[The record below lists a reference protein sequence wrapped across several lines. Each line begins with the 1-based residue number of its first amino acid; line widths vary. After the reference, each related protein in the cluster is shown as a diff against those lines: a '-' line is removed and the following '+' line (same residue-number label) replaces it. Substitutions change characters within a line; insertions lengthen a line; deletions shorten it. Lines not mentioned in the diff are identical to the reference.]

1 MTTPLRTRSAFS
13 SALPLLAAVVL
24 AAVVPASPAQT
35 VIPAGLAVP
44 PADVKKDD
52 KDKPKPIKEV
62 LPDAKKIDGLLTFY
76 QKKDKLFAE
85 IKSSNLNTDY
95 LIAMAIAKGSGWS
108 AIGGYTL
115 QFGDDWLWQFRKV
128 DDKIQV
134 VRRNIRFKADSGT
147 PEAKAVE
154 VAYSDSIL
162 YSLPI
167 LAIGEGGGDVIDLAS
182 IFMSDLPGLRIG
194 SFDRSRSNWGEVK
207 GFGNNM
213 EFRVVATYSGGSFG
227 YYSRG
232 SSASPDPKSV
242 GVTLHY
248 SISKLPSGGYTPRLA
263 DPRIGYFTTTH
274 TNYSRAAE
282 DEHQI
287 RYINRWN
294 LQKAD
299 PNAALSPPK
308 KPIVFWIEKTVP
320 FKYRDAVRQ
329 GILEWNK
336 AFEKAGFVNAI
347 EVRQQADSDTW
358 DSEDVNYNTF
368 RWITSDAGFAMG
380 PSRVNPLTGEI
391 IDADIIFDA
400 GWIDFWQLRFDYQV
414 AELINPP
421 SKRDA
426 DQQKTGDKPVPF
438 ARYREKMEA
447 NKAAQEHS
455 HDAGH
460 YNCTC
465 SYIQEKAS
473 QIALLALA
481 VDAEDKAEEKEE
493 AKKKEADAE
502 KSGNNN
508 SKDGD
513 KTSEDKKPEEKKDET
528 AKNDSKET
536 GKDGSKDGSKDA
548 GKKAVGD
555 TEKDK
560 KRKEKLEKFIQESVK
575 DVVMHEVGHTLGL
588 RHNFQASSWL
598 TLQEMN
604 RPDRSKEYGIA
615 GSVMDYLALNLVPKG
630 KVQGDYFMTALGPY
644 DHLAIEYGYK
654 IISGGTDGETKEL
667 SKIAAKQAEKGNN
680 YATDEDLRIN
690 DSLDPRTLPRDLG
703 SEPLDYAKTI
713 LERYNQFLPEI
724 LERAVR
730 ENGSYRDV
738 GRYYVMLV
746 ADRYRSTS
754 GLSASIGG
762 LYRNRDRKGDPGNRL
777 PVQPVEAAKQ
787 REAVKWLSENMF
799 AADAF
804 KISPDI
810 YNKFGQEVWLSGNSI
825 TAYGGFPL
833 GLVTAVVQCHVLE
846 DMIGPWVLTGL
857 ADTAFRVKEGE
868 DALTADELFDSVTTA
883 VFSELKT
890 IKVGEFTSRK
900 PAVPSARQTLQLHYF
915 EILSMY
921 ALGQLQWNYFDT
933 DFGQALT
940 RMQLR
945 QISADIKA
953 LLANGNVKLDSGSRS
968 HLTVLGDRIDQVLKA
983 SVERWRP

>member
-1 MTTPLRTRSAFS
+1 MTTHFQTRSAFS
-13 SALPLLAAVVL
+13 SALPLLLAAVVL
-24 AAVVPASPAQT
+24 AAIVPASSAQT
-35 VIPAGLAVP
+35 VTPVVP
-44 PADVKKDD
+44 VVSTVSVGTSADAKKEDR
-52 KDKPKPIKEV
+52 DKPKPIKDV

-85 IKSSNLNTDY
+85 IKGSNLNTDY
-95 LIAMAIAKGSGWS
+95 LIAMAIAKGSGRS
-108 AIGGYTL
+108 PIGGYTL

-128 DDKIQV
+128 DDRIQV

-167 LAIGEGGGDVIDLAS
+167 AAIGEGGGDVIDLAA

-194 SFDRSRSNWGEVK
+194 SFDRNRSNWGTVK
-207 GFGNNM
+207 GFSNNM
-213 EFRVVATYSGGSFG
+213 EFRVAATYSGGGG
-227 YYSRG
+227 YYYGGG
-232 SSASPDPKSV
+232 SSASPDPKAV

-248 SISKLPSGGYTPRLA
+248 SISKLPSGGYSPRLA
-263 DPRIGYFTTTH
+263 DPRIGYFTTAH
-274 TNYSRAAE
+274 TNFSRAAE

-299 PNAALSPPK
+299 SNAALSPPK

-336 AFEKAGFVNAI
+336 AFEKAGFINAI

-400 GWIDFWQLRFDYQV
+400 AWIDFWQSRFDYQV
-414 AELINPP
+414 AELLNPP
-421 SKRDA
+421 PKQNA
-426 DQQKTGDKPVPF
+426 DQQTSGKLVPF
-438 ARYREKMEA
+438 ARYRERMEA
-447 NKAAQEHS
+447 NKAAREHS

-481 VDAEDKAEEKEE
+481 FDAEDKTEEKEE
-493 AKKKEADAE
+493 AKKKEVEAE
-502 KSGNNN
+502 KNGNN
-508 SKDGD
+508 KDGN
-513 KTSEDKKPEEKKDET
+513 KKSEDKKPEEKKEET
-528 AKNDSKET
+528 AKNDGKDT
-536 GKDGSKDGSKDA
+536 GKDA
-548 GKKAVGD
+548 AAKKAGSD

-560 KRKEKLEKFIQESVK
+560 KRKEKLEKFIQEGIK

-615 GSVMDYLALNLVPKG
+615 GSVMDYLALNLAAKG

-654 IISGGTDGETKEL
+654 IVSGGTDGETKEL
-667 SKIAAKQAEKGNN
+667 SKIAAKQAEKGNH
-680 YATDEDLRIN
+680 YATDEDLFFN
-690 DSLDPRTLPRDLG
+690 DTLDPRTLPRDLG
-703 SEPLDYAKTI
+703 SDPLDYAKTT
-713 LERYNQFLPEI
+713 LERYNQFLPDI
-724 LERAVR
+724 LERAMR

-738 GRYYVMLV
+738 GRYYMMLV
-746 ADRYRSTS
+746 LDRYRSTWS
-754 GLSASIGG
+754 VSASIGG
-762 LYRNRDRKGDPGNRL
+762 LYKNRDRKGDPGNRL
-777 PVQPVEAAKQ
+777 PTQPVETAKQ

-804 KISPDI
+804 KITPDI

-825 TAYGGFPL
+825 TASGRVPL
-833 GLVTAVVQCHVLE
+833 GLLTGTVQCSVLE
-846 DMIGPWVLTGL
+846 DMINPQVLTGL

-868 DALTADELFDSVTTA
+868 DALTADELFDSVTKT

-900 PAVPSARQTLQLHYF
+900 PAVPAVRQTLQLYYF
-915 EILSMY
+915 DILSMY
-921 ALGQLQWNYFDT
+921 ALGRLQWNDFDMS
-933 DFGQALT
+933 FGQALAQT
-940 RMQLR
+940 QLR

-953 LLANGNVKLDSGSRS
+953 LLGNGNVKLDSGSRS
-968 HLTVLGDRIDQVLKA
+968 HLAVLGDRIDLVLKA
-983 SVERWRP
+983 SIERRVP